1 MVIMGSSQTGFDSA
15 RAWPAVH
22 PCVTYMRIS
31 NPEISFFS
39 HQTRI
44 EAAFVA
50 AGPTEAITQTAA
62 EISAANAAVILF
74 EEMENMVGDP

>member
-1 MVIMGSSQTGFDSA
+1 M
-15 RAWPAVH
+15 
-22 PCVTYMRIS
+22 
-31 NPEISFFS
+31 
-39 HQTRI
+39 